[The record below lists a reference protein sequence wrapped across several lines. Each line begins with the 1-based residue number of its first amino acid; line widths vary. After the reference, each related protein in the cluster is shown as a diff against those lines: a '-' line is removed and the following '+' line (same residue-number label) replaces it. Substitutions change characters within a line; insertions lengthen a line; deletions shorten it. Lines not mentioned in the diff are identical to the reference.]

1 MKDQVGRTIDYM
13 RISLTDRC
21 NLRCRYCMPQDIEKI
36 EMSQLLTYEEIAV
49 IAKCAV
55 ELGIVNFKL
64 TGGEPLVR
72 KNVPVLVEML
82 KAIPGVKTVTMTTN
96 GTRLSSY
103 AAELKKAG
111 LDGINVS
118 LDTLDAGAFAKLTGQ
133 TFFPLSSVLEGIKAT
148 QQADIPLKLNTVN
161 RRDLDWKTLLSYA
174 KDRHLIVRFIEMMPI
189 GYGKD
194 YMGTSNKDLFAK
206 IQELYGT
213 GTPVTARKGNGP
225 ANYYRF
231 ENYPE
236 EIGFISAI
244 HHKFCDTC
252 NRIRLSSEGYLKLCL
267 CYEQGMDLRELL
279 RNGSSMREIKAQMQQ
294 AIARK
299 PMEHCFSE
307 KEKMTEKQV
316 MAQIGG

>member
-1 MKDQVGRTIDYM
+1 MKDQAGRIIDYM

-21 NLRCRYCMPQDIEKI
+21 NLRCRYCMPHDIKKI
-36 EMSQLLTYEEIAV
+36 EMSQLLTYEEIVV

-82 KAIPGVKTVTMTTN
+82 KAIPGVKTVTITTN
-96 GTRLSSY
+96 GTLLSSY
-103 AAELKKAG
+103 AKELKKAG

-118 LDTLDAGAFAKLTGQ
+118 LDTLDADAFAKLTGH
-133 TFFPLSSVLEGIKAT
+133 TFPLSSVLEGIKAV
-148 QQADIPLKLNTVN
+148 QQAEIPVKLNTVN
-161 RRDLDWKTLLSYA
+161 RRDLDWKTILSYA
-174 KDRHLIVRFIEMMPI
+174 KDQHLVVRFIEMMPI

-194 YMGTSNKDLFAK
+194 YMGTSNEILFAQ

-213 GTPVTARKGNGP
+213 GIPVTERKGNGP
-225 ANYYRF
+225 AKYYRF
-231 ENYPE
+231 ENYPD

-267 CYEQGMDLRELL
+267 CYEQVMDLRKLI
-279 RNGSSMREIKAQMQQ
+279 RDGSSMKEIKAQIQQ

-299 PMEHCFSE
+299 PLEHCFSE
-307 KEKMTEKQV
+307 KEKMTETQV